1 MLKNMQ
7 QYYQEHYDFFA
18 ERGYQQFDHVKLQPL
33 QFPVASIIE
42 TVPREQIINNIQQRQ
57 LVTRVYID
65 ETMHH
70 TN

>member
-1 MLKNMQ
+1 MVMWVITNVAKMA
-7 QYYQEHYDFFA
+7 DI
-18 ERGYQQFDHVKLQPL
+18 KLQPL
-33 QFPVASIIE
+33 QFPVAKIIE
-42 TVPREQIINNIQQRQ
+42 TVPREQLINDIQQRQ